1 MRLVGHVARIGEER
15 NVYKI
20 LVGRPVGKRPLG
32 RPRPRWENE
41 IRKDIMET
49 GWRCGVDPIVSE

>member
-1 MRLVGHVARIGEER
+1 MGEER
-15 NVYKI
+15 NVYKS

-41 IRKDIMET
+41 IREI
-49 GWRCGVDPIVSE
+49 GWRCGVDPVVSE